1 MKKLFTLIFIF
12 LFTLTASGQVYTDI
26 KQYSDM
32 GLDINQ
38 LHPQDLLNLGLGNC
52 DLDIIK
58 SAIAKG
64 ADINYIEEVNGQ
76 FPLCMAIIFAGNARF
91 PDEETVLTSQIRDYG
106 AAVFSGRSVSDL
118 RRDYIE
124 IITFLLQKGA
134 KVNVPSDLYPYEKI
148 PFLIAA
154 ENRDIEIINMLL
166 DYDADPNTG
175 DDGGVTALHLLGIAV
190 PVSLPFKDSPE
201 IAKLLISK
209 GARMTEIDMTGATPL
224 TSTREE
230 LQIIE
235 DSSSHWQ
242 DYPFYNELV
251 NSLKSLIDI
260 YSKL

>member
-1 MKKLFTLIFIF
+1 MKKLFTNVFFI
-12 LFTLTASGQVYTDI
+12 LTLTASGQVYTDI
-26 KQYSDM
+26 RQYSDM

-58 SAIAKG
+58 SAIEKG

-76 FPLCMAIIFAGNARF
+76 FPLCMAINFAGNARF

-124 IITFLLQKGA
+124 IVRFLLQNGA
-134 KVNVPSDLYPYEKI
+134 KVNVASDLNYETI

-154 ENRDIEIINMLL
+154 RNRDIEIIKVLL
-166 DYDADPNTG
+166 DFKADPNST
-175 DDGGVTALHLLGIAV
+175 DDAGYTALHLLGSPE
-190 PVSLPFKDSPE
+190 PVSFPFKDSPE

-209 GARMTEIDMTGATPL
+209 GAKMTKIHKTGETPL
-224 TSTREE
+224 ASTKEILR
-230 LQIIE
+230 IIE
-235 DSSSHWQ
+235 DSASPWR

>member
-1 MKKLFTLIFIF
+1 MKKLLTNVFFI
-12 LFTLTASGQVYTDI
+12 LFTLTTSGQVYTDI

-76 FPLCMAIIFAGNARF
+76 FPLCMAINFAGNARF
-91 PDEETVLTSQIRDYG
+91 PDEESVLTSQIRDYG
-106 AAVFSGRSVSDL
+106 DAVFSGRSVSDL

-134 KVNVPSDLYPYEKI
+134 KVNVPSDLYYYEKI
-148 PFLIAA
+148 PLLIAA

-166 DYDADPNTG
+166 DYNADPNTG
-175 DDGGVTALHLLGIAV
+175 DDGGVTALHLLGYAV
-190 PVSLPFKDSPE
+190 PFSYPFKDSPA

-209 GARMTEIDMTGATPL
+209 GAKMTKIHMTGETPL
-224 TSTREE
+224 ASTKETLR
-230 LQIIE
+230 IIE
-235 DSSSHWQ
+235 DSTLHWQ
-242 DYPFYNELV
+242 DYSFYNELV